1 MNCPQLWSEIS
12 LYMGRE
18 WTRKMIARAKQA
30 PLDIYSGNE
39 AGNLLALVVP
49 GHFSHT
55 KSLNISDVDLNVVH
69 SLTAAAP
76 ILERLTLYST
86 MADGNPVLSLP
97 EDIFA
102 FHASRLRIASFNGF
116 KVPWSSLILRNVLQ
130 LKIAIP
136 RQAFPSLP
144 SQREVFDALANMP
157 YLESLIVYFALPSFA
172 HGAVE
177 PQRRGSIALP
187 HLWKL
192 SLAGPL
198 WDIVAF
204 LEVIQSPALT
214 IVLDRGF
221 FIEANPDDPLNGADP
236 LQSFRDIN
244 SRGMGSY
251 WFYSCKSRG
260 SVF

>member
-1 MNCPQLWSEIS
+1 MHLRRRRVFPINHLPNELLGHVFFFWFHYEPPLSSIYPLPPYPVSIGWVKVTHVCRHWREVALNCPQLWSEIS

-49 GHFSHT
+49 GHLSHT

-102 FHASRLRIASFNGF
+102 FHAPPPAHSFFQWVQG
-116 KVPWSSLILRNVLQ
+116 PLVLPDST
-130 LKIAIP
+130 KRVAIEDCHS
-136 RQAFPSLP
+136 APSLP
-144 SQREVFDALANMP
+144 LLAISTRGFRCTRK
-157 YLESLIVYFALPSFA
+157 YALP
-172 HGAVE
+172 
-177 PQRRGSIALP
+177 
-187 HLWKL
+187 
-192 SLAGPL
+192 
-198 WDIVAF
+198 
-204 LEVIQSPALT
+204 
-214 IVLDRGF
+214 
-221 FIEANPDDPLNGADP
+221 
-236 LQSFRDIN
+236 
-244 SRGMGSY
+244 
-251 WFYSCKSRG
+251 
-260 SVF
+260 